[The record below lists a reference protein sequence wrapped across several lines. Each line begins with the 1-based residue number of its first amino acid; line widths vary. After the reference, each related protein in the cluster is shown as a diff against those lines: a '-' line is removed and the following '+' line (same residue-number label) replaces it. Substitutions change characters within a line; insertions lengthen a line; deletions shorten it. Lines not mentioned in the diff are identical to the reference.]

1 MFQYLSKQVST
12 VNSFYKSQ
20 TKVKGNS
27 RRCEMEKKNRLI
39 NMLKMR
45 FFQIA
50 DFI

>member
-12 VNSFYKSQ
+12 VNSFYKSL

-27 RRCEMEKKNRLI
+27 KRCEVEKKCRLI
-39 NMLKMR
+39 YMLKMQL
-45 FFQIA
+45 FQIA